1 MKQSTHISFIIFDVS
16 SPQPQFLKREPDQD
30 EASLRSLRD
39 LEAAFLRKLAAQAR
53 TRVTACSRTPKNV
66 LSITLVASGETL
78 QQEPVVTFKGRK
90 RSEQHT
96 EKGLARALKRAA
108 EQPLSSDDGETDGS
122 SDDSEE
128 AKEEED
134 DDCVWAESLG
144 VKEAQWRKSRPRNHH
159 GGSFDGGSTDGS
171 ISTDG
176 EADATV
182 HV

>member
-1 MKQSTHISFIIFDVS
+1 M
-16 SPQPQFLKREPDQD
+16 
-30 EASLRSLRD
+30 
-39 LEAAFLRKLAAQAR
+39 
-53 TRVTACSRTPKNV
+53 TACSRTPKNV

-78 QQEPVVTFKGRK
+78 QHEPVVTFKGRK
-90 RSEQHT
+90 RSEHS
-96 EKGLARALKRAA
+96 EKSLARALKRAA

-159 GGSFDGGSTDGS
+159 GGSFEGGSTDGS